1 MPFGYIG
8 QNQPKQKVKNS
19 GVLSSFEA
27 SHLDNQGHLGGA
39 YELIEK
45 QTISNGA
52 QALFEN
58 IKASEYSVHILQ
70 IENYTGASGGN
81 VALRYYESGT
91 EETANVYKGAMEERK
106 SDSGEYNPANNGT
119 NYVFLCPASLATDEV
134 ANVTAYIYGAG
145 NSSSYTTTTAQTVQI
160 DPVAIPAMS
169 FGGHVMTQASTVD
182 KFKVYNSATVNFSA
196 TVTLYGLK
204 E

>member
-8 QNQPKQKVKNS
+8 QNQPNQKVKNS
-19 GVLSSFEA
+19 GVMSSFEA

-45 QTISNGA
+45 QTISAGA
-52 QALFEN
+52 SALFEN

-70 IENYTGASGGN
+70 IENFRDSTGN

-91 EETANVYKGAMEERK
+91 EETASVYKGAMEERK
-106 SDSGEYNPANNGT
+106 SDSGEYNPANNSAS
-119 NYVFLCPASLATDEV
+119 YVFLCPAALATDEV

-145 NSSSYTTTTAQTVQI
+145 DSNSYTTTTSQTVQI
-160 DPVAIPAMS
+160 DPAATPAMS
-169 FGGHVMTQASTVD
+169 FGGHVMPQASTVD
-182 KFKVYNSATVNFSA
+182 KFKIYSSNDVNFSA